1 MARDEGRLS
10 EVALPVWLE
19 LARCYSL
26 RGQPRHAADV
36 CLLGASANPTCAA
49 LWRVAGESFVAEG
62 GLLVRVRAAHCRRG
76 ARCVERTFRVPRCST
91 AIGPQNGMRSSY
103 LDTQAVRLSTPDVD
117 N

>member
-10 EVALPVWLE
+10 EVGLPVWLE

-36 CLLGASANPTCAA
+36 CLLGASASPTCAA

-62 GLLVRVRAAHCRRG
+62 GFAVCGAELRCAGRV
-76 ARCVERTFRVPRCST
+76 VP
-91 AIGPQNGMRSSY
+91 SSCFC
-103 LDTQAVRLSTPDVD
+103 
-117 N
+117 